1 MKLLWTIFIK
11 RSLVEMFSSCKSTA
25 MHTSI
30 MDGGNIGLKLAHL
43 RREGELYNYN
53 KKIISLSHFG

>member
-1 MKLLWTIFIK
+1 
-11 RSLVEMFSSCKSTA
+11 MFSSCKSTA

-53 KKIISLSHFG
+53 KKIISLSHFGWVGMS